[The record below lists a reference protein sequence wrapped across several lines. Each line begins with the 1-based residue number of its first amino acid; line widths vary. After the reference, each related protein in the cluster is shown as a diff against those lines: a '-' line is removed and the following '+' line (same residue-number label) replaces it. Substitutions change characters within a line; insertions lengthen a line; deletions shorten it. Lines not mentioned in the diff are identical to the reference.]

1 MRKNELTN
9 RRLVSALTVG
19 ISAMMAL
26 ATPITA
32 YANGEPTAP
41 PDDTPDTTT
50 EGEALVSEDE
60 NAPAITEQAEEQ
72 AEVVQEA
79 VAGEEKQTEEGEQQ
93 TEEGEQQTEAGEQQ
107 LQSAA
112 VEAEAAAQEIL
123 TSENAAIAGE
133 AGTSEDNEANKA
145 IENVI
150 EAASAIVN
158 DSEDGDPSALSSL
171 DAAADKAE
179 EVKQDLND
187 AGEADKEASAHEEDM
202 INEARAAFEDAKYA
216 TEKAEHMVL
225 DSIETQEKAD
235 ALIESIK
242 EAATEEEANKAYNDL
257 EKLANDTKSTLDA
270 MKEFY
275 DNLTRQYEA
284 ATANLK
290 AAEEKMEL
298 AEKEYGDKINSA
310 EEKTQEVQK
319 DIEDARKKV
328 DNLAEALDIVGD
340 KLEDAQEADNLK
352 QTSGDNWNGKI
363 GGNIQKNRGV
373 MESVVEN
380 YFLTQKLGIDV
391 VQGPEYEIKW
401 QYIKDGTDN
410 DEGLVSI
417 EKQEYNAAKVTF
429 YYRDDAGEIQKG
441 TKYFNWDSIEK
452 AGSDSDWHSG
462 AKSTNG
468 NVIVVYEKTEEELG
482 ATRYLNEKYKSI
494 IKNTNKLK
502 TMVYNGELDG
512 YVYEDNGAKVY
523 KAIDEINEMI
533 AAGTIGKNDDGSLY
547 IKDADGNDTGVQLH
561 KVVQN
566 QNNLFHNADC
576 LVVGNDN
583 RVNYYANDAKSPVS
597 ASLNERLGSDKLTQI
612 LEDSAALNKFINGQ
626 STKDK
631 NAAALADK
639 YAGFETATEKAQQAV
654 TVAQQEAEKLV
665 DAIDDLKNQKK
676 RSVLAVNALGV
687 EDVATYFNLEVDQQ
701 RADELNQMT
710 VKEVIKE
717 LDKMLD
723 ESNKKVET
731 AQNNLAKLQEG
742 FGQARTD
749 LDNAL
754 LRLNPV
760 RPVTVDTTGDIA
772 GVLDDIIAAREAA
785 DSKTPAPAAVVTPD
799 GAPAP
804 AVVTPDETPAPAAV
818 VTPDETPAPAAVV
831 TPDETPAPAPAAV
844 TPDETPAPAAV
855 TPDETPAPAAVP
867 PDVAPA
873 AVVVTPD
880 EAPAVV
886 NIPDVAPAAAVTPS
900 DEVPATQSVIPMV
913 NYEAPASRT
922 ASAPA
927 AQAETPVVNVAPASQ
942 QAAVASAEAAVQEA
956 ASEVVDQRRAARQA
970 SENAQSAGGDEV
982 TSEDAGAGETTT
994 IEDGSA
1000 ALADTSSTETGEVR
1014 EDVNAAAVSIEDE
1027 ETAKGIL
1034 EDAPVK
1040 EDNIGFWWLL
1050 LIALFGEAGREM
1062 YVKHKKKQEEKAR
1075 IDE

>member
-50 EGEALVSEDE
+50 EGEVLASQED

-79 VAGEEKQTEEGEQQ
+79 AAGEEKQA
-93 TEEGEQQTEAGEQQ
+93 EEGEQQTEAGEQQ

-123 TSENAAIAGE
+123 TSDNAAVAGE
-133 AGTSEDNEANKA
+133 AGTSKDNEANKA

-150 EAASAIVN
+150 EAANAIVN

-171 DAAADKAE
+171 DAAADKAA
-179 EVKQDLND
+179 EVKQDLDD
-187 AGEADKEASAHEEDM
+187 AGEADKEASAHEEDVV
-202 INEARAAFEDAKYA
+202 NEAKAAFEDVKYA
-216 TEKAEHMVL
+216 TEKAEHMVQ

-235 ALIESIK
+235 TLIESIK
-242 EAATEEEANKAYNDL
+242 EAGTAEEANKAYNDL
-257 EKLANDTKSTLDA
+257 EKLVVDTKSTLDA

-275 DNLTRQYEA
+275 DNLTKQYEA

-310 EEKTQEVQK
+310 DEKTQEAQK
-319 DIEDARKKV
+319 DIEEAKKKV

-352 QTSGDNWNGKI
+352 QTSGDNWKGKI
-363 GGNIQKNRGV
+363 GGNIPKNRAV

-380 YFLTQKLGIDV
+380 YFLSQKLDIDV

-429 YYRDDAGEIQKG
+429 YYRDKDGKIKPG

-452 AGSDSDWHSG
+452 QGSNSDWHSG
-462 AKSTNG
+462 ARSTNG

-482 ATRYLNEKYKSI
+482 ATRYLNQKYNKI

-502 TMVYNGELDG
+502 TMVYNGELDV
-512 YVYEDNGAKVY
+512 YVYEDNGTKVY

-533 AAGTIGKNDDGSLY
+533 AAGTIGKNEDGSMY
-547 IKDADGNDTGVQLH
+547 IKDADGNDTGMQLRL
-561 KVVQN
+561 VVQN
-566 QNNLFHNADC
+566 QNNLFHNANC
-576 LVVGNDN
+576 LVVGSDAN
-583 RVNYYANDAKSPVS
+583 VNYYAYDAKSPVS
-597 ASLNERLGSDKLTQI
+597 SSLNERLGGDKLAKI
-612 LEDSAALNKFINGQ
+612 LEESAALNKFINGQ
-626 STKDK
+626 STKDN

-639 YAGFETATEKAQQAV
+639 YVGFETATEKAQQAV
-654 TVAQQEAEKLV
+654 AVAQQEAEKLSE
-665 DAIDDLKNQKK
+665 AIDDLKNQKK
-676 RSVLAVNALGV
+676 RSVLAVNALGI
-687 EDVATYFNLEVDQQ
+687 EDVATYFGLEVDQE
-701 RADELNQMT
+701 RADELNKMT
-710 VKEVIKE
+710 VREVLTE

-723 ESNKKVET
+723 KSNKKVET
-731 AQNNLAKLQEG
+731 AQNNLTRLQEG
-742 FGQARTD
+742 FGNAKAD
-749 LDNAL
+749 LDNTL

-760 RPVTVDTTGDIA
+760 RPVTVETTGDVA
-772 GVLDDIIAAREAA
+772 SVVEDIIAARAA
-785 DSKTPAPAAVVTPD
+785 AAVVTP
-799 GAPAP
+799 
-804 AVVTPDETPAPAAV
+804 EEAPAA
-818 VTPDETPAPAAVV
+818 
-831 TPDETPAPAPAAV
+831 
-844 TPDETPAPAAV
+844 
-855 TPDETPAPAAVP
+855 
-867 PDVAPA
+867 A

-880 EAPAVV
+880 EAPAVAATAV
-886 NIPDVAPAAAVTPS
+886 APAETAAVRAADNASAPVAQAVVPAVDYVAPAA
-900 DEVPATQSVIPMV
+900 QSV
-913 NYEAPASRT
+913 
-922 ASAPA
+922 APA
-927 AQAETPVVNVAPASQ
+927 ATVIAPEETPLQDSAP
-942 QAAVASAEAAVQEA
+942 V
-956 ASEVVDQRRAARQA
+956 VVDQRRAARQA
-970 SENAQSAGGDEV
+970 SENALTAGGDEAIA
-982 TSEDAGAGETTT
+982 EDAGAGETTT
-994 IEDGSA
+994 IEDGGV
-1000 ALADTSSTETGEVR
+1000 ALADAIDTETGEVR
-1014 EDVNAAAVSIEDE
+1014 EDKNAAAISIEDE
-1027 ETAKGIL
+1027 DAAKGLL
-1034 EDAPVK
+1034 EEDPVK

-1062 YVKHKKKQEEKAR
+1062 YVKHKKKQEEKAK

>member
-50 EGEALVSEDE
+50 ESEALVSQEE

-79 VAGEEKQTEEGEQQ
+79 VAGEEKQAEEGEQQ
-93 TEEGEQQTEAGEQQ
+93 TEAGEQQTEAGEQQ

-158 DSEDGDPSALSSL
+158 DGEDGDPSALSSL

-242 EAATEEEANKAYNDL
+242 EATTEEEANKAYNDL

-298 AEKEYGDKINSA
+298 AEEEYGDKINSA

-502 TMVYNGELDG
+502 TMVYNGELDV

-654 TVAQQEAEKLV
+654 TVAQQEAEKLS

-844 TPDETPAPAAV
+844 TPDETPAPAPAAV
-855 TPDETPAPAAVP
+855 TPDETP
-867 PDVAPA
+867 APA

-886 NIPDVAPAAAVTPS
+886 NIPDVAPATAVTPS

-942 QAAVASAEAAVQEA
+942 QAVTASAEAAVQEA

-1000 ALADTSSTETGEVR
+1000 ALADTISTETGEVR
-1014 EDVNAAAVSIEDE
+1014 EDANAAAVSIEDE